1 MASALR
7 LHRGPISP
15 NHSSH
20 QGETMRSRISR
31 HFAGPLLITFISV
44 PTLYSQC
51 ADSNTALYAQTT
63 AIRMN
68 GNLVK
73 LQTQT
78 TVSGDYY
85 TWWQTAVNA
94 SFYFNGSLNDNSVG
108 A

>member
-1 MASALR
+1 
-7 LHRGPISP
+7 
-15 NHSSH
+15 
-20 QGETMRSRISR
+20 MRSRISR